1 MLKRIKNWVGR
12 ATSLGHSHADLDAF
26 SGWADSQGLA
36 FDRLDDAGGFA
47 VIGAVGGRPWR
58 LERSP
63 AGRDFIVGA
72 ELRARAE
79 LGLPEHL
86 AIMLINRP
94 LKESLEKRAY
104 EQATHGVQTTVDVAL
119 PEEARWLALY
129 DQVGWNTAPLEFWDH
144 YALVADNRAQ
154 AQQWLDGPLMDLLQA
169 WPTSA
174 VQQDTPFILQVQR
187 GRVYLRMEYP
197 HSDVPTLRH
206 AVAVFTQACV
216 SAQLLDNG

>member
-12 ATSLGHSHADLDAF
+12 AMGSGSDSADLEAV
-26 SGWADSQGLA
+26 SGWAGAQGLE
-36 FDRLDDAGGFA
+36 FDRLADGTGFA
-47 VIGAVGGRPWR
+47 LIGTVGGRPWR
-58 LERSP
+58 LEQCL

-79 LGLPEHL
+79 LALSENL

-94 LKESLEKRAY
+94 LKESLEKRVY
-104 EQATHGVQTTVDVAL
+104 EQATHGVQTTVDAEL
-119 PEEARWLALY
+119 PEEVRWLALY
-129 DQVGWNTAPLEFWDH
+129 DQVGWNTAPLAFWDH

-169 WPTSA
+169 WPTTA
-174 VQQDTPFILQVQR
+174 VQQATPFILQVQR

-197 HSDVPTLRH
+197 QPDVPTLRH
-206 AVAVFTQACV
+206 AVAVFIQACT
-216 SAQLLDNG
+216 SAQLLNQD

>member
-12 ATSLGHSHADLDAF
+12 ARGWGHSQAELEAV

-36 FDRLDDAGGFA
+36 FDRLADGTGFA
-47 VIGAVGGRPWR
+47 LIGTVGGRPWR
-58 LERSP
+58 MEQSP

-79 LGLPEHL
+79 LGLPEDL
-86 AIMLINRP
+86 AIMLVNRP
-94 LKESLEKRAY
+94 LKESLEKRVY
-104 EQATHGVQTTVDVAL
+104 EQATHGVQTMVDTDL

-129 DQVGWNTAPLEFWDH
+129 DQVGWNTAPLVFWEH
-144 YALVADNRAQ
+144 YAVVADTRAH

-174 VQQDTPFILQVQR
+174 VQQATPFILQLQR

-197 HSDVPTLRH
+197 QADVPTLRH
-206 AVAVFTQACV
+206 AVAVFTQACA
-216 SAQLLDNG
+216 SAQLLGAG

>member
-12 ATSLGHSHADLDAF
+12 AMGSGPDSADLEAV
-26 SGWADSQGLA
+26 SGWAGAQGLE
-36 FDRLDDAGGFA
+36 FDRLADGTGFA
-47 VIGAVGGRPWR
+47 LIGTVGGRPWR
-58 LERSP
+58 MEQSP
-63 AGRDFIVGA
+63 AGRDFIVGS

-79 LGLPEHL
+79 LGLSENL

-94 LKESLEKRAY
+94 LKESLEKRVY
-104 EQATHGVQTTVDVAL
+104 ELATHGVQTTVDVDL

-129 DQVGWNTAPLEFWDH
+129 DQVGWNTAPLAFWDH

-174 VQQDTPFILQVQR
+174 VQQSTPFILQVQR
-187 GRVYLRMEYP
+187 GRIYLRMEYP
-197 HSDVPTLRH
+197 QADVPTLRH

-216 SAQLLDNG
+216 SAQLLA